1 MVQRVVW
8 KSKQKWIWEP
18 EAEIQGEAVAIYA
31 GCVWVQERPWV
42 TASALGEGAG
52 TVPGLAA
59 PLRWRQ
65 ETDGRA
71 ENRVTVGL

>member
-1 MVQRVVW
+1 M
-8 KSKQKWIWEP
+8 
-18 EAEIQGEAVAIYA
+18 QGVC
-31 GCVWVQERPWV
+31 GVQERPWV

-52 TVPGLAA
+52 TAPGLAA

-71 ENRVTVGL
+71 DNRVTVGL